1 MYESDIAM
9 GVDAGMEETL
19 IQCKT
24 CDQGK
29 LVSKK
34 KYRMGGMVVFI
45 GYILLIPSFLG
56 VLLSSFFLIAAIF
69 SASATN
75 VDTGTVTAIFGGVS
89 IFILISS
96 IVGGLLGWLLVMKKR
111 VLQCSFCG
119 AIIPVT

>member
-1 MYESDIAM
+1 M
-9 GVDAGMEETL
+9 

-24 CDQGK
+24 CDRGE

-75 VDTGTVTAIFGGVS
+75 VDTGAVTAIFGGVS